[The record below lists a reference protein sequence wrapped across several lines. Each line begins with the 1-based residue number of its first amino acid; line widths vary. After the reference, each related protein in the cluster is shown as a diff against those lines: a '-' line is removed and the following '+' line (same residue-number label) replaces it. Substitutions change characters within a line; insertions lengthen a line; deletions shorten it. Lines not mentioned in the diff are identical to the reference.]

1 MFWKKKKETDAPKK
15 EKQLSPREIIVRR
28 VEALESGQS
37 ISYQVLE
44 IYGGGLG
51 IIELNPDFPEKG
63 KKYYVYRE
71 GLVDGKSDGK
81 RRLLVDTSKPKDIA
95 GWVVDRGGVQFS

>member
-1 MFWKKKKETDAPKK
+1 MFWKKKEAGAPKK
-15 EKQLSPREIIVRR
+15 EKKLSPREIIIRR
-28 VEALESGQS
+28 VEALEPGQS
-37 ISYQVLE
+37 ISYKVLE

-63 KKYYVYRE
+63 KKYYIYRE
-71 GLVDGKSDGK
+71 GVVDDPKGEK
-81 RRLLVDTSKPKDIA
+81 RLLVDTSKPKDIA